1 MRCSF
6 GVEDEQQ
13 RERRSD
19 HDWPMANHDDR
30 ETGAYIGLFS
40 TCVKAFDE

>member
-6 GVEDEQQ
+6 WVEDEQQ

-19 HDWPMANHDDR
+19 HDWPMANHDDL
-30 ETGAYIGLFS
+30 ETGAYIGLFNA
-40 TCVKAFDE
+40 CVKVIGE